1 MSAPPRSPRRAL
13 VFLGVL
19 ALVDLG
25 GAYALDALSLV
36 ESLLAPSG
44 ARALFAAVLALFF
57 YAARLLLDFVA
68 PGLAI
73 AAIALVRARRAE
85 VSSPPSTKDTK

>member
-1 MSAPPRSPRRAL
+1 VSAPPRSPRRAL
-13 VFLGVL
+13 VFLG
-19 ALVDLG
+19 ALVLVNLG

-44 ARALFAAVLALFF
+44 ARALFAAALALFF
-57 YAARLLLDFVA
+57 YAARLLLYFLA

-73 AAIALVRARRAE
+73 AAIALARARRDH
-85 VSSPPSTKDTK
+85 VGSPPSTRRIK

>member
-1 MSAPPRSPRRAL
+1 
-13 VFLGVL
+13 VN
-19 ALVDLG
+19 LG

-44 ARALFAAVLALFF
+44 ARALFAAALALFF
-57 YAARLLLDFVA
+57 YAARLLLYFVA

-73 AAIALVRARRAE
+73 AAIALAGARRAE
-85 VSSPPSTKDTK
+85 VSSPPSIKDTK